1 MNSATGYASP
11 VADFLFK
18 RCRRYLQLPPPL
30 YYPSRKSFPPIISVN
45 QEASLR
51 IPRIFSSEPLAGKT
65 EVQLAEAPSRHLV
78 KVLRLGPGRPLNLF
92 DGEGGEYAAELLDA
106 GKKVRVKIGA
116 YSEGDRQSP
125 LAITLAI
132 GISRGDRF
140 DWVIQKATE
149 LGVTAIQP
157 LFSERCEVKLSGD
170 RLQKKLGQWQQIAIS
185 ACEQCARNRVPT
197 ILPPQKLPQ
206 YLDWAKESEAMKLV
220 LHHRTDASLAQLE
233 QQLGRP
239 QSSLL
244 LVGPEGGLSAEE
256 IELALQRGFHPL
268 RLGPRVLRT
277 ETAPVAALSVL
288 QFQWG
293 DL

>member
-1 MNSATGYASP
+1 M
-11 VADFLFK
+11 
-18 RCRRYLQLPPPL
+18 
-30 YYPSRKSFPPIISVN
+30 
-45 QEASLR
+45 R
-51 IPRIFSSEPLAGKT
+51 IPRIFSAEPLAGKT
-65 EVQLAEAPSRHLV
+65 EVQLDEAASRHLV
-78 KVLRLGPGRPLNLF
+78 KVLRLGPGRPLILF
-92 DGEGGEYAAELLDA
+92 DGEGGEYAAELLES
-106 GKKVRVKIGA
+106 GKKARVSIGA
-116 YSEGDRQSP
+116 FTEGDRQSP

-149 LGVTAIQP
+149 LGVSAIQP
-157 LFSERCEVKLSGD
+157 LFTERCEVKLSGD

-185 ACEQCARNRVPT
+185 ACEQSARNRVPE
-197 ILPPQKLPQ
+197 ILEPVKLTQ
-206 YLDWAKESEAMKLV
+206 YLALTKGASALKLV
-220 LHHRTDASLAQLE
+220 LHHRTDTSLAQLE

-239 QSSLL
+239 DAALL

-256 IELALQRGFHPL
+256 IELAMQQGFHPL

-293 DL
+293 DF

>member
-1 MNSATGYASP
+1 M
-11 VADFLFK
+11 
-18 RCRRYLQLPPPL
+18 
-30 YYPSRKSFPPIISVN
+30 
-45 QEASLR
+45 R
-51 IPRIFSSEPLAGKT
+51 IPRIFSAEPLAGKS
-65 EVQLAEAPSRHLV
+65 EVQLDEAASRHLV
-78 KVLRLGPGRPLNLF
+78 KVLRLGPGRPLILF
-92 DGEGGEYAAELLDA
+92 DGEGGEYEAELLEA
-106 GKKVRVKIGA
+106 GKKARVRIGGFA
-116 YSEGDRQSP
+116 EDDRQSP

-149 LGVTAIQP
+149 LGVADIQP
-157 LFSERCEVKLSGD
+157 LFTERCEVRLSGE

-185 ACEQCARNRVPT
+185 ACEQSARNRVPQ
-197 ILPPQKLPQ
+197 ILPPKKLPQ
-206 YLDWAKESEAMKLV
+206 FLDESLASTDEHNSLNLV
-220 LHHRTDASLAQLE
+220 LHHRTEETLAQLE

-239 QSSLL
+239 QSALL

-256 IELALQRGFHPL
+256 IELALERGFHAL

-293 DL
+293 DF